1 MASEGEL
8 VRMQNGRW
16 ARFQRCA
23 VYSERTQEDAA
34 AQDGVAVLVAV
45 ELGDS
50 YQQLL
55 DAAENSLRGYR
66 QQGIPVQLLLDWNG
80 DGKLSLK
87 FEFPQSVAVH

>member
-23 VYSERTQEDAA
+23 VYGLIDSERSAPGL
-34 AQDGVAVLVAV
+34 DGVLVAV

-50 YQQLL
+50 YQHML
-55 DAAENSLRGYR
+55 DAAEDSLRGYR
-66 QQGIPVQLLLDWNG
+66 QRGIPIQLRLNWNG
-80 DGKLSLK
+80 DGKLSLN
-87 FEFPQSVAVH
+87 FDFSQSASIQ

>member
-16 ARFQRCA
+16 ARFQRCT
-23 VYSERTQEDAA
+23 VYDLIDSERSAA
-34 AQDGVAVLVAV
+34 GLEGVLVAV

-55 DAAENSLRGYR
+55 DAAEDSLRGYR
-66 QQGIPVQLLLDWNG
+66 QRGIPVELRLNWNG
-80 DGKLSLK
+80 DGKLSLNVD
-87 FEFPQSVAVH
+87 FSQSAVIQ